1 MDSDYVDQ
9 LEQFVPLV
17 CANCETHPVGLYD
30 PSPQHVRALNIV
42 CMQALRQHLALAHRV
57 SFTLRHL
64 EQMMNVTLDT
74 LAQPAPDM
82 DMADGSGDVIEGSQ
96 PWDPPHIRS
105 SGKTPTSYPSMNLW
119 CMVSAITTD
128 LACARGICTLLEFEV
143 AITTMLQ

>member
-17 CANCETHPVGLYD
+17 CANCEAHPVGLYD

-57 SFTLRHL
+57 SFTSRHL

-82 DMADGSGDVIEGSQ
+82 HMADGSGDGIEFSQ
-96 PWDPPHIRS
+96 PLDPPHIRS
-105 SGKTPTSYPSMNLW
+105 SGKTLSCYPSSNL
-119 CMVSAITTD
+119 
-128 LACARGICTLLEFEV
+128 
-143 AITTMLQ
+143 